1 MLSRLAESFFWLSRN
16 VERAETVARVLDVTH
31 TRAMDIDG
39 GGAWS
44 QRAWRT
50 AIAIATLSST
60 ASVELDDVPAAGA
73 IERCAFDARNPSSI
87 VTAVGIA
94 RANAVGARAELS
106 TEVWEHLNEL
116 YLDVQ
121 DQTWDADPR
130 DGTSPFLRR
139 VRDRCQ
145 AIAGVSDATLSH
157 VDGWNFLQIGRYL
170 ERGYV
175 TARMLATID
184 SLEDPWPEWQRL
196 LEMCCASVP
205 FARTATRLQHAGDA
219 VAFLLFSSTF
229 PRSLRFCVNEID
241 AALHRISA
249 SPPRTY
255 ANEAEKHA
263 GRLATAFNF
272 ADATDVLDEGLHP
285 FLARTI
291 ASFEALVRAI
301 EGAYF
306 PRIPVMPVPM
316 SRSEIAPA

>member
-16 VERAETVARVLDVTH
+16 VERAETVARVLDVTN

-44 QRAWRT
+44 RRAWRT
-50 AIAIATLSST
+50 AVAIATLSST
-60 ASVELDDVPAAGA
+60 DRVQLDDVLSAGA
-73 IERCAFDARNPSSI
+73 IEHCAFDAANPSSI
-87 VTAVGIA
+87 VTSVAIA

-106 TEVWEHLNEL
+106 TEVWEHINEL

-121 DQTWDADPR
+121 HQTYDTIAR
-130 DGTSPFLRR
+130 DGTSSFLRR

-175 TARMLATID
+175 TARMLATTESID
-184 SLEDPWPEWQRL
+184 DPWPEWQRL

-219 VAFLLFSSTF
+219 VSFLLFSSTF

-241 AALHRISA
+241 AALHRISG
-249 SPPRTY
+249 SPVHAY
-255 ANEAEKHA
+255 ANEAEKQA

-272 ADATDVLDEGLHP
+272 ADAGDVSDEGLAP

-291 ASFEALVRAI
+291 EAFESLVRAI
-301 EGAYF
+301 EIVYF
-306 PRIPVMPVPM
+306 PRIPVVPLPM
-316 SRSEIAPA
+316 SRSEMSPA